1 MPKRV
6 REGGIDDQR
15 LASVG
20 RLAPCAFRAGHH
32 RPGVD
37 IPLLEGVLRPVVL
50 LHEVVLL
57 HAHLLVRSM

>member
-1 MPKRV
+1 
-6 REGGIDDQR
+6 
-15 LASVG
+15 
-20 RLAPCAFRAGHH
+20 LAPCAFRAGHH